1 MPNHQEFIGNAEAFV
16 ELLNDMLNEAFLDEI
31 SEENESNFDVKTDLN
46 YALDCFCD
54 DHTTPMNLFA
64 CG

>member
-31 SEENESNFDVKTDLN
+31 SE
-46 YALDCFCD
+46 
-54 DHTTPMNLFA
+54 
-64 CG
+64 